1 MIGKTGMTSKLIAIG
16 SGKGGVGKTLT
27 TMNLAMSFAKDGAKV
42 LILDGDMGLS
52 NVDVL
57 AGKKTD
63 KTIDDIILNG
73 ATIADIVFPVA
84 QNISLI
90 SSGSGLFN
98 LANLPRYKRQIL
110 FDQMQSY
117 RSNDDVILIDTA
129 AGISDQ
135 VLQFHQASDLSVIVA
150 TPEPHSLTD
159 AYALIKI
166 LSEEINRKEFYVII
180 NQARTIEEGQH
191 VFLRLNEVAI
201 KFLKTKLTF
210 LGTVTHDPALHSLI
224 LRRQILSDKTLKTV
238 AGQNWIEVASNLR
251 AAYRDVNRGSN
262 VQELFNSMIW
272 TREGGAYESSRQA
285 L

>member
-1 MIGKTGMTSKLIAIG
+1 MNSKLIAIG

-27 TMNLAMSFAKDGAKV
+27 TMNLAMSFANFGNKV
-42 LILDGDMGLS
+42 LILDGDLGLS

-57 AGKKTD
+57 AGIKTQ
-63 KTIDDIILNG
+63 KTIDDIITNG
-73 ATIADIVFPVA
+73 ATIQDIVFPMA
-84 QNISLI
+84 KNINLI

-110 FDQMQSY
+110 FDQMQGFTT
-117 RSNDDVILIDTA
+117 NDDLVLVDTA

-135 VLQFHQASDLSVIVA
+135 VLQFHQASDISVIVA

-166 LSEEINRKEFYVII
+166 LSEEINRKEFYIVI
-180 NQARTIEEGQH
+180 NQARSVEEGQH

-201 KFLKTKLTF
+201 KFLKAKLHF
-210 LGTVTHDPALHSLI
+210 LGAVAHDPALNSLI

-238 AGQNWIEVASNLR
+238 AGQNWIEVARNLHS
-251 AAYRDVNRGSN
+251 ACGLINRGAN
-262 VQELFNSMIW
+262 VTELFNSMIW
-272 TREGGAYESSRQA
+272 CREGGAYESSRQA
-285 L
+285 I